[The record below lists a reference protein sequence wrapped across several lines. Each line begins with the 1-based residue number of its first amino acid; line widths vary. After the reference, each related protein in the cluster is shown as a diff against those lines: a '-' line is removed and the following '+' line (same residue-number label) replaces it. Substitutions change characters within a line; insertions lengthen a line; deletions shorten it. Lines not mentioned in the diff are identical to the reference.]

1 MTKYVL
7 NSGGLRNEPEKAKKF
22 LAEVLNGL
30 GDKPHMLMCH
40 FAQPRGEWEEK
51 FRELQRTFDK
61 WYPENIEAT
70 TELALPESF
79 QKQIEGA
86 DALYL
91 HGGDDDL
98 VGDLLRQFDIL
109 RIWDGKVVATNSA
122 SSHALAKHF
131 SQELSAFCGTVGQ
144 FFFIKVVVRQPVV
157 KLRFVTVE
165 HVDNLFDDRFDVH
178 YNRRR
183 KWIRTD
189 EMIGEIG
196 NHRIVP

>member
-22 LAEVLNGL
+22 LVEVLSGL
-30 GDKPHMLMCH
+30 GDNPRILMCH
-40 FAQPRGEWEEK
+40 FAQPREEWEEK
-51 FRELQRTFDK
+51 FRELQKTFDR
-61 WYPENIEAT
+61 WYSENIEAT

-91 HGGDDDL
+91 HGGDNDL
-98 VGDLLRQFDIL
+98 VRDLLRQFDIP

-131 SQELSAFCGTVGQ
+131 WSCDSRRLSDGLGILP
-144 FFFIKVVVRQPVV
+144 IKFLAHYQSEYGSDDPRGPIDWERALEILKNYGDTSLPVHALKEGDFVVIN
-157 KLRFVTVE
+157 T
-165 HVDNLFDDRFDVH
+165 
-178 YNRRR
+178 
-183 KWIRTD
+183 
-189 EMIGEIG
+189 
-196 NHRIVP
+196 

>member
-131 SQELSAFCGTVGQ
+131 WSCDSRRLGDGLGILP
-144 FFFIKVVVRQPVV
+144 IKFLAHYQSEYGSDDPRGPIDWERALEILKNYGDTSLPVHAL
-157 KLRFVTVE
+157 KEGDFVIIET
-165 HVDNLFDDRFDVH
+165 
-178 YNRRR
+178 
-183 KWIRTD
+183 
-189 EMIGEIG
+189 
-196 NHRIVP
+196 